1 MSKNMNRLSFFTR
14 TFIQT
19 VQGHRIP
26 IETNY
31 PNAIDYSTDH
41 IVDHTLYKTYSLTTP
56 PKQIGAERT
65 EPTKPV
71 SKL

>member
-1 MSKNMNRLSFFTR
+1 MNRLSFFMR
-14 TFIQT
+14 SFIQT
-19 VQGHRIP
+19 VQGRGTP

-31 PNAIDYSTDH
+31 PNAIDHSTDH
-41 IVDHTLYKTYSLTTP
+41 LIDHTLYKTYSLTTP
-56 PKQIGAERT
+56 PKQLRAEKT

>member
-1 MSKNMNRLSFFTR
+1 MNRLSFFMR
-14 TFIQT
+14 SFIQT
-19 VQGHRIP
+19 VQGQGTP

-31 PNAIDYSTDH
+31 PNAIDHSTDT
-41 IVDHTLYKTYSLTTP
+41 VDHTLYKTYSLTTP
-56 PKQIGAERT
+56 PKQIGAEKT